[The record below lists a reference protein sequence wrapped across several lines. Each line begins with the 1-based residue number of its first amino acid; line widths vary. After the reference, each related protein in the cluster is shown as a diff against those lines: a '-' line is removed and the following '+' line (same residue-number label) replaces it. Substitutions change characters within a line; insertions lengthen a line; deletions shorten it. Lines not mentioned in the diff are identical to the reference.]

1 VQKSFSTQLVSAP
14 VFQCASFNFTPFK

>member
-1 VQKSFSTQLVSAP
+1 VQKIFSTQLVSAP